1 MVFQGKVSLNEL
13 VVTGISLATLKNAM
27 RLHLIPLYVLPP
39 LLALAAP
46 ADEPTSPI
54 YRITVIQRSLPAVN
68 YGHRSGP
75 TQTDF
80 RGTVLTPGAK
90 GSAIVEAK
98 TGAVNIH
105 AKLERLGAP
114 QQFGAEFLTYVLW
127 AVSPEGQTDR
137 LGEIITNAN
146 NEGKLDVSTSFQTF
160 GLLVTAEPYFAV
172 SKPSPVVV
180 MENVL
185 RPDTIGT
192 AEQVSAKYELLPRAD
207 NYTVSL
213 ASPADARAAKPVLV
227 SQREYEV
234 QVALYQARNAI
245 QIARAERVDVYA
257 PDTLGKAE
265 RLAQQAEQ
273 TPDRKAYSD
282 RIIMLARQAAQ
293 TAEDARNIAAQRKAA
308 EHLAGN

>member
-1 MVFQGKVSLNEL
+1 
-13 VVTGISLATLKNAM
+13 M
-27 RLHLIPLYVLPP
+27 RLPLLIPLYVLPP
-39 LLALAAP
+39 LVALAAP
-46 ADEPTSPI
+46 ADESAPI
-54 YRITVIQRSLPAVN
+54 YRITVVQRSLPAVN

-75 TQTDF
+75 TSIDF
-80 RGTVLTPGAK
+80 RGTVLAPGAK
-90 GSAIVEAK
+90 GSAVVEAK
-98 TGAVNIH
+98 TGAVNIR

-137 LGEIITNAN
+137 LGEIVTNAN
-146 NEGKLDVSTSFQTF
+146 NEGKLEVSTSFQTF

-192 AEQVSAKYELLPRAD
+192 AEQVSAKYELLPRAS

-213 ASPADARAAKPVLV
+213 APPGDARTAKPVLV

-245 QIARAERVDVYA
+245 QIAKAEHVDAYA
-257 PDTLGKAE
+257 ADTLGKAE
-265 RLAQQAEQ
+265 RLAQEAEQ
-273 TPDRKAYSD
+273 TPDRKASSD

-293 TAEDARNIAAQRKAA
+293 TAEDARNIAAQRRAA

>member
-1 MVFQGKVSLNEL
+1 MKPLL
-13 VVTGISLATLKNAM
+13 
-27 RLHLIPLYVLPP
+27 LIPLYVFPP
-39 LLALAAP
+39 LVALAAP
-46 ADEPTSPI
+46 ADESAPI
-54 YRITVIQRSLPAVN
+54 YRITVVQRSLPAVN

-75 TQTDF
+75 TPIDF
-80 RGTVLTPGAK
+80 RGTVLAPGAK
-90 GSAIVEAK
+90 GSAMVESK
-98 TGAVNIH
+98 VGAVNVR
-105 AKLERLGAP
+105 AKLERLGPP
-114 QQFGAEFLTYVLW
+114 QQFGAEYLTYVLW

-137 LGEIITNAN
+137 LGEIVTNAN

-185 RPDTIGT
+185 RHDTIGT
-192 AEQVSAKYELLPRAD
+192 AEQVSAKYELLPRSVT
-207 NYTVSL
+207 YTL
-213 ASPADARAAKPVLV
+213 AATPPGDARSAAKPALV

-245 QIARAERVDVYA
+245 QIAKAERVDAYA
-257 PDTLGKAE
+257 AETLGKAE
-265 RLAQQAEQ
+265 RLAQEAEQ
-273 TPDRKAYSD
+273 VADRKVYSE

-308 EHLAGN
+308 ERLAGN

>member
-1 MVFQGKVSLNEL
+1 
-13 VVTGISLATLKNAM
+13 M
-27 RLHLIPLYVLPP
+27 RLPLLISLYVLPP
-39 LLALAAP
+39 LVAVAAP
-46 ADEPTSPI
+46 ADESAPI
-54 YRITVIQRSLPAVN
+54 YRITVVQRSLPAVN

-75 TQTDF
+75 TPIDF
-80 RGTVLTPGAK
+80 RGTVLAPGAK
-90 GSAIVEAK
+90 GSAVVEAK
-98 TGAVNIH
+98 TGAVNIR

-114 QQFGAEFLTYVLW
+114 QQFGAEYLTYVLW

-137 LGEIITNAN
+137 LGEIVTNAN
-146 NEGKLDVSTSFQTF
+146 NEGKLEVSTSFQTF

-192 AEQVSAKYELLPRAD
+192 SEQVSAKYELLPRAD

-213 ASPADARAAKPVLV
+213 APQRDGRTAAKPVLV

-245 QIARAERVDVYA
+245 QIAKAEHVDAYA

-265 RLAQQAEQ
+265 RLAQEAEQ
-273 TPDRKAYSD
+273 TPDRKASSE

>member
-1 MVFQGKVSLNEL
+1 
-13 VVTGISLATLKNAM
+13 M
-27 RLHLIPLYVLPP
+27 RLPLLIPLYVLPP
-39 LLALAAP
+39 LVALAAP
-46 ADEPTSPI
+46 ADESAPI
-54 YRITVIQRSLPAVN
+54 YRITVVQRSLPAVN

-75 TQTDF
+75 TPIDF
-80 RGTVLTPGAK
+80 RGTVLAPGAK
-90 GSAIVEAK
+90 GSAVVEAK
-98 TGAVNIH
+98 TGAVNIR

-137 LGEIITNAN
+137 LGEIVTNAN
-146 NEGKLDVSTSFQTF
+146 NEGKLEVSTSFQTF

-192 AEQVSAKYELLPRAD
+192 AEQVSAKYELLPRAS

-213 ASPADARAAKPVLV
+213 APPGDARTAKPVLV

-245 QIARAERVDVYA
+245 QIAKAEHVDAYA
-257 PDTLGKAE
+257 ADTLGKAE
-265 RLAQQAEQ
+265 RLAQEAEQ
-273 TPDRKAYSD
+273 TPDRKASSD

-293 TAEDARNIAAQRKAA
+293 TAEDARNIAAQRRAA

>member
-1 MVFQGKVSLNEL
+1 
-13 VVTGISLATLKNAM
+13 
-27 RLHLIPLYVLPP
+27 LPP
-39 LLALAAP
+39 LVALAAP

-75 TQTDF
+75 TQIDF
-80 RGTVLTPGAK
+80 RGTVLAPGAK
-90 GSAIVEAK
+90 GNATVEAK
-98 TGAVNIH
+98 TGAVSIH

-273 TPDRKAYSD
+273 TPDRKAHSD

>member
-1 MVFQGKVSLNEL
+1 
-13 VVTGISLATLKNAM
+13 M
-27 RLHLIPLYVLPP
+27 RLLLIPLYVLPP
-39 LLALAAP
+39 LVALAAP

-54 YRITVIQRSLPAVN
+54 YRITVVQRSLPAVN

-75 TQTDF
+75 TQIDF
-80 RGTVLTPGAK
+80 RGTILAPGAK
-90 GSAIVEAK
+90 GSATVEAK
-98 TGAVNIH
+98 LGAVNVH

-114 QQFGAEFLTYVLW
+114 QQFGAEYLTYVLW
-127 AVSPEGQTDR
+127 AVSPEGQSDR

-172 SKPSPVVV
+172 SKPSQVVV

-213 ASPADARAAKPVLV
+213 APPADARTTAAKPVLV

-245 QIARAERVDVYA
+245 QIARAERVDAYA

-265 RLAQQAEQ
+265 RLAQEAEQ
-273 TPDRKAYSD
+273 VPDRKAYSE

>member
-1 MVFQGKVSLNEL
+1 
-13 VVTGISLATLKNAM
+13 M
-27 RLHLIPLYVLPP
+27 RLPLLISLYVLPP
-39 LLALAAP
+39 LVALAAP
-46 ADEPTSPI
+46 ADESAPI
-54 YRITVIQRSLPAVN
+54 YRITVVQRSLPAVN

-75 TQTDF
+75 TPIDF
-80 RGTVLTPGAK
+80 RGTVLAPGAK
-90 GSAIVEAK
+90 GSAVVEAK
-98 TGAVNIH
+98 TGAVNIR

-137 LGEIITNAN
+137 LGEIVTNAN

-192 AEQVSAKYELLPRAD
+192 AEQVSAKYELLPRSS

-213 ASPADARAAKPVLV
+213 APPGDARTAKPVLV

-245 QIARAERVDVYA
+245 QIAKAEHVDAYA
-257 PDTLGKAE
+257 ADTLGKAE
-265 RLAQQAEQ
+265 RLAQEAEQ
-273 TPDRKAYSD
+273 TPDRKASSD

-293 TAEDARNIAAQRKAA
+293 TAEDARNIAAQRRAA

>member
-1 MVFQGKVSLNEL
+1 L
-13 VVTGISLATLKNAM
+13 V
-27 RLHLIPLYVLPP
+27 
-39 LLALAAP
+39 ALAAP
-46 ADEPTSPI
+46 ADESAPI
-54 YRITVIQRSLPAVN
+54 YRITVVQRSLPAVN

-75 TQTDF
+75 TPIDF
-80 RGTVLTPGAK
+80 RGTVLAPGAK
-90 GSAIVEAK
+90 GSAVVEAK
-98 TGAVNIH
+98 TGAVNIR

-137 LGEIITNAN
+137 LGEIVTNAN

-192 AEQVSAKYELLPRAD
+192 AEQVSAKYELLPRSS

-213 ASPADARAAKPVLV
+213 APPGDSRTAKPVLV

-245 QIARAERVDVYA
+245 QIAKAEHVDAYA
-257 PDTLGKAE
+257 ADTLGKAE
-265 RLAQQAEQ
+265 RLAQEAEQ
-273 TPDRKAYSD
+273 TPDRKASSD

-293 TAEDARNIAAQRKAA
+293 TAEDARNIAAQRRAA

>member
-1 MVFQGKVSLNEL
+1 
-13 VVTGISLATLKNAM
+13 M
-27 RLHLIPLYVLPP
+27 RLLLISLYVLPP
-39 LLALAAP
+39 LAVFAAP
-46 ADEPTSPI
+46 ADESAPI
-54 YRITVIQRSLPAVN
+54 YRLTVIQRSLPAVN

-75 TQTDF
+75 TQIDF
-80 RGTVLTPGAK
+80 RGTVLAPGAK
-90 GSAIVEAK
+90 GGATVEAK
-98 TGAVNIH
+98 LGAVNIR
-105 AKLERLGAP
+105 AKFERLSAP
-114 QQFGAEFLTYVLW
+114 QQFGAEYLTYVLW

-185 RPDTIGT
+185 RPDTIGS

-213 ASPADARAAKPVLV
+213 APPPDARGAKPALV

-245 QIARAERVDVYA
+245 QLAKAEHVDTYA

-265 RLAQQAEQ
+265 RLAQEAEQ
-273 TPDRKAYSD
+273 VPDRKAQSG
-282 RIIMLARQAAQ
+282 RVIMLARQAVQ
-293 TAEDARNIAAQRKAA
+293 TAEDARNIAAQKKAA
-308 EHLAGN
+308 GHLAGN